1 MATYK
6 EIKGVTVQTL
16 DSDPVEFVG
25 SWASGGSLNTAREA
39 AAGAGTQT
47 AAIMFGGSSPA
58 PGPYP
63 QPYYIHDET
72 ESYDGTTFTEVADLN
87 TARMANRGGFGTS
100 TAGFL
105 AGGYTYPP
113 AGPTGI
119 QQLCESWN
127 GSAWSETTDF
137 NTKRY
142 SFASSNSSPYTSA
155 IITGGF
161 TGGPPP
167 SQINDAVETWNG
179 SSWTETTETN
189 SPKGSGSGAGISSTA
204 AIVVGPPDS
213 TVESWDGSSWTE
225 VAEMTTTRSSTGSAG
240 TYTSGLW
247 FGGPSSNAK
256 TESWNGTSW
265 TELNDLSTGRSNIG
279 AAGGSSA
286 TTSSLAAGGSGVTAV
301 SEEWSFPPVTAAIL
315 TEGSIFLSGG
325 TTLKGFGKAGG
336 VPTSTWSSGGNLNTA
351 RKAGMGAGKLS
362 TSAILAGGE
371 TPPSGHGVV
380 ETYDGTSYTEVADLN
395 DARGMGASDGTQ
407 TAAIVAGGTSP
418 GEDADTEIWDGSSW
432 TEVANLNSAR
442 YGQAGAGTTTSL
454 VAYGGYLPSPG
465 YTGFT
470 ESWNGTSWTEVA
482 DLNTKKYLPGRAG
495 TSNTDA
501 FAFGG
506 LTPPPTATA
515 ETWNGTSWTEVGDL
529 NTARYGLGG
538 CGLTTFAIAFGGE
551 ATKTETEAWNGTSW
565 TEINEMASGR
575 RDVGMAGSAVS
586 GLCMGGDNG
595 SPPAGTAVTEEFNA
609 TAGLANITVS

>member
-1 MATYK
+1 MAK
-6 EIKGVTVQTL
+6 LKDIKGSAIQYL
-16 DSDPVEFVG
+16 AEDPVEYVG
-25 SWASGGSLNTAREA
+25 SWASGGALNTAREA

-58 PGPYP
+58 PAPYP
-63 QPYYIHDET
+63 QPYYIHNET
-72 ESYDGTTFTEVADLN
+72 ESYDGTSFTEVANLN

-189 SPKGSGSGAGISSTA
+189 SPKGGGSGAGISSTA

-213 TVESWDGSSWTE
+213 TVESWNGSAWTE

-265 TELNDLSTGRSNIG
+265 TELNDLSTAVGHIIG
-279 AAGGSSA
+279 SGGGSRCND
-286 TTSSLAAGGSGVTAV
+286 VR
-301 SEEWSFPPVTAAIL
+301 I
-315 TEGSIFLSGG
+315 IF
-325 TTLKGFGKAGG
+325 
-336 VPTSTWSSGGNLNTA
+336 WQ
-351 RKAGMGAGKLS
+351 GAL
-362 TSAILAGGE
+362 E
-371 TPPSGHGVV
+371 
-380 ETYDGTSYTEVADLN
+380 
-395 DARGMGASDGTQ
+395 
-407 TAAIVAGGTSP
+407 
-418 GEDADTEIWDGSSW
+418 
-432 TEVANLNSAR
+432 
-442 YGQAGAGTTTSL
+442 
-454 VAYGGYLPSPG
+454 
-465 YTGFT
+465 
-470 ESWNGTSWTEVA
+470 
-482 DLNTKKYLPGRAG
+482 
-495 TSNTDA
+495 
-501 FAFGG
+501 
-506 LTPPPTATA
+506 
-515 ETWNGTSWTEVGDL
+515 
-529 NTARYGLGG
+529 
-538 CGLTTFAIAFGGE
+538 
-551 ATKTETEAWNGTSW
+551 
-565 TEINEMASGR
+565 
-575 RDVGMAGSAVS
+575 
-586 GLCMGGDNG
+586 
-595 SPPAGTAVTEEFNA
+595 
-609 TAGLANITVS
+609 